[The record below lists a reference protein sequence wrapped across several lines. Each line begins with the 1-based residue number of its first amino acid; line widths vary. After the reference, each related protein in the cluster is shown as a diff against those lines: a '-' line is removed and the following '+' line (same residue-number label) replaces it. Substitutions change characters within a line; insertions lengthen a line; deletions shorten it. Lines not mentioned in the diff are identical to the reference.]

1 MMERVGTMDSP
12 HICVLFI
19 CLCGMLGEYLH
30 WYLPGLKLDVVLDLD
45 LDLIELCYWRR
56 GCIAALTMPTTSAA
70 PVDLMVIME
79 MAHQRSVFFPATYI
93 LFPLVCQWLSEG
105 LC

>member
-1 MMERVGTMDSP
+1 
-12 HICVLFI
+12 
-19 CLCGMLGEYLH
+19 MLGEYLH
-30 WYLPGLKLDVVLDLD
+30 WHLPGLKLDVVLDLD

-56 GCIAALTMPTTSAA
+56 GYIAALTMPTTSVAL
-70 PVDLMVIME
+70 VDPMVIME
-79 MAHQRSVFFPATYI
+79 MAHQCCVFFSAIHI